1 MGIEHSTQWRCHPH
15 SPFFINEFSLNHL
28 VIGGILLKTNKHNEK
43 NHALS
48 ERPQK
53 DKRAFEIDRE
63 TGTITFTD
71 VERVKISP
79 SGSYAIE
86 IDPETGEVTITFGDG
101 EQGKR
106 LPSGS
111 NNIVT
116 VYRNPNDIA
125 KTGGRKL
132 KKKES
137 KREQRLPKNSHNGA
151 GDGN

>member
-1 MGIEHSTQWRCHPH
+1 M
-15 SPFFINEFSLNHL
+15 
-28 VIGGILLKTNKHNEK
+28 KTNKHNEK

-101 EQGKR
+101 KQGKR

-111 NNIVT
+111 EPISRT
-116 VYRNPNDIA
+116 
-125 KTGGRKL
+125 RK
-132 KKKES
+132 K
-137 KREQRLPKNSHNGA
+137 
-151 GDGN
+151 